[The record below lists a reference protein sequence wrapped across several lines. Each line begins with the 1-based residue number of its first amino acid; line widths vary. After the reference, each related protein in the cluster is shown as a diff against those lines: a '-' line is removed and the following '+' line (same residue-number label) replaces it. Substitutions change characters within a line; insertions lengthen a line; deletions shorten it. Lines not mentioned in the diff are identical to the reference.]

1 MTFDEYQKQAM
12 KTKQGTAD
20 LLYSTTK
27 LHCETGELAQPVIKN
42 VYHGKPLDLDAM
54 LDEAGDSLW
63 YLASIAQ
70 DLGTTLEEIAQRN
83 IDKLRARH
91 GEQYSPEF
99 YRG

>member
-1 MTFDEYQKQAM
+1 MDFNEYQQQAM

-20 LLYSTTK
+20 LLYSATK
-27 LHCETGELAQPVIKN
+27 LHCEAGELAQPVIKHE
-42 VYHGKPLDLDAM
+42 YHGKPLDVEAM
-54 LDEAGDSLW
+54 IDEAGDLLW

-70 DLGTTLEEIAQRN
+70 DLGVTLEEIAQRN

>member
-1 MTFDEYQKQAM
+1 MDFNEYQKQAM

-20 LLYSTTK
+20 LLYSATK
-27 LHCETGELAQPVIKN
+27 LHCEAGELAQPVIKQQ
-42 VYHGKPLDLDAM
+42 YHGKPLDVDAM
-54 LDEAGDSLW
+54 IDESGDILW

-70 DLGTTLEEIAQRN
+70 DLGVTLEEVAQRN
-83 IDKLRARH
+83 IRKLRARH